1 MKKYYWLILIG
12 LFTAILFLANRGG
25 EEENAVAV
33 VPQTGQQTAAVY
45 SPLAVSNH
53 EATTQTTP
61 APQATNKPF
70 VAKIRLVPTV
80 K

>member
-1 MKKYYWLILIG
+1 MKKYYWLILG
-12 LFTAILFLANRGG
+12 LFTVILFLANRGG